1 MDFLLIFPQPFR
13 VPRGLLALLLFPLL
27 LEGCSSVTAPVLT
40 SWEGTLAPILPH
52 TLGGRVAALT
62 QFGRT
67 QATIQIE
74 EGEPEVSYGWR
85 IEAGTC
91 QEAGMVQ
98 GGAAAYPPL
107 IPSEG
112 GTAAAETTLSEIFK
126 SGGHFAVKV
135 FLSSG
140 GGGEVIVA
148 CGELVQVQ

>member
-13 VPRGLLALLLFPLL
+13 VPRGILGLLLFSLFL
-27 LEGCSSVTAPVLT
+27 AGCTSVTAPVLT
-40 SWEGTLAPILPH
+40 SWEGTLAPSFPH
-52 TLGGRVAALT
+52 TLGGRAAALT

-67 QATIQIE
+67 QASIQIE

-91 QEAGMVQ
+91 QEAGVVQ
-98 GGAAAYPPL
+98 GGAASYPPL

-112 GTAAAETTLSEIFK
+112 GTASGEAILSEIFK
-126 SGGHFAVKV
+126 SGGQFAVKV

-140 GGGEVIVA
+140 GGGEEIVA
-148 CGELVQVQ
+148 CGELVQIQ

>member
-1 MDFLLIFPQPFR
+1 MDFLLIFQQPFR
-13 VPRGLLALLLFPLL
+13 VPRGILALLVFPLL
-27 LEGCSSVTAPVLT
+27 LGGCSSITAPVLT
-40 SWEGTLAPILPH
+40 SWEGTLAPIIPH

-67 QATIQIE
+67 QASIQIE

-91 QEAGMVQ
+91 QEAGVVQ

-107 IPSEG
+107 VPSQG

-126 SGGHFAVKV
+126 SGGQFAVKV

-140 GGGEVIVA
+140 GGGEEIVA
-148 CGELVQVQ
+148 CGELTQIQ